1 MEAEDD
7 ADTDDA
13 TGLAGSVS
21 SLHRS
26 THLAHLAPHSV
37 YSHSH
42 QAMEV
47 NTRQSLYS
55 PSATAHRRASLG
67 EYPDK

>member
-1 MEAEDD
+1 ML
-7 ADTDDA
+7 T
-13 TGLAGSVS
+13 
-21 SLHRS
+21 SLTLLRLICI
-26 THLAHLAPHSV
+26 TT
-37 YSHSH
+37 